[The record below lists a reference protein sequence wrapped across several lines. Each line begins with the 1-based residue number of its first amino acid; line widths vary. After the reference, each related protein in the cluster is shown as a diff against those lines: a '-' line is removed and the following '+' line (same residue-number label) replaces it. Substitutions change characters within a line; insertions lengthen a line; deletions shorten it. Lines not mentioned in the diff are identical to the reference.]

1 MTLATKLKSLSR
13 IELASLAF
21 YAATGI
27 IFFVFLPLSYFA
39 PQLGLLGILSLIV
52 AYGLFTK
59 RGWAPWLLFVL
70 FVAANAFSL
79 YTVFVAGFS
88 NALLAIGMIAYAA
101 LTWLFGS
108 YILLKRKTP

>member
-1 MTLATKLKSLSR
+1 
-13 IELASLAF
+13 
-21 YAATGI
+21 
-27 IFFVFLPLSYFA
+27 
-39 PQLGLLGILSLIV
+39 
-52 AYGLFTK
+52 
-59 RGWAPWLLFVL
+59 LLFVL

-88 NALLAIGMIAYAA
+88 NALLAIGMITYAA